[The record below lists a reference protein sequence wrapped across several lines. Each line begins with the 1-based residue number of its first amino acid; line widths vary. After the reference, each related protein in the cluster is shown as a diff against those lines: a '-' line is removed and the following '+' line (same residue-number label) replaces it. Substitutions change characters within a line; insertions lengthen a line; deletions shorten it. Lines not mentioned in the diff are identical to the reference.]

1 MLLALRTLSFKGF
14 IAEFFEK
21 LGYKIRLDVV
31 SKGKRINHGID
42 TLLNDNM
49 IVERKY
55 HS

>member
-1 MLLALRTLSFKGF
+1 MLLGPSGFKFKGF

-31 SKGKRINHGID
+31 LRGKCVNHEID
-42 TLLNDNM
+42 ALLNDNV